1 MCHSP
6 FFLQSWVWALPV
18 CTHKHTVAGLTGIA
32 LLHCWGCQQTAA
44 RWYLVSGFQSDRC
57 FWSVCV
63 RFVVANC
70 CIEHESMP
78 WIMSCLWGMK
88 WSSSG
93 NSGEERRAADGVRE
107 PSCLMRSHLWHW
119 VWKRPCFLLS
129 LKKGA
134 ALRSISCSIFTPD
147 FYSNISTMA

>member
-6 FFLQSWVWALPV
+6 FLQSWVWALPV
-18 CTHKHTVAGLTGIA
+18 CTHKHTVAGLTSIV
-32 LLHCWGCQQTAA
+32 LLHCWGCQQTSAW
-44 RWYLVSGFQSDRC
+44 WYLASGFQSGWC
-57 FWSVCV
+57 FGVYVLDLLWQTAAS
-63 RFVVANC
+63 
-70 CIEHESMP
+70 SMP
-78 WIMSCLWGMK
+78 WIMSCLWGIK

-93 NSGEERRAADGVRE
+93 NSGEERRAADGVRK